1 MIKCKNIKVLFIHL
15 NRPIYSK
22 NIILIINKIL
32 ISKGLKKFSLLLN
45 GGGREFVGNEARKQ
59 SQNKSNKKTKQA
71 KFS

>member
-1 MIKCKNIKVLFIHL
+1 MQKHRSAFHTSKQTNIF
-15 NRPIYSK
+15 K

>member
-1 MIKCKNIKVLFIHL
+1 MRKHQSAFHTSKKTNIF
-15 NRPIYSK
+15 K

-32 ISKGLKKFSLLLN
+32 ISKGLEKFSLLLN